1 MALHNKEDSKM
12 EALPFGS
19 VLAPEMFAKTKLNAQ
34 SVSRGIIQIY
44 KLAFRTPCNGS
55 QQFLDIGCGPGNFT
69 LNSILPSCEPCK
81 RIVAVDS
88 SISMIEYAQENCAHE
103 KIVYD
108 YLDIDNDVSAFS
120 KKYGAFQRV
129 YSFKTLHWSKDLHRS
144 LDNIAKLMTPGGE
157 CLLYFLARK
166 FLFESFK
173 ELSRLERWTKYSD
186 VLLRAV
192 PKSHDIVDRRRQQ
205 HYLYSALSS
214 AGLIPYTAEV
224 LVSESSVQKENPVTK
239 SIYRIANPLF
249 SLLNDEERPAFVDT
263 ISRHLNEWQDSYL
276 ERSGQNVFSA
286 FLVHAVKPEE

>member
-1 MALHNKEDSKM
+1 M
-12 EALPFGS
+12 
-19 VLAPEMFAKTKLNAQ
+19 
-34 SVSRGIIQIY
+34 
-44 KLAFRTPCNGS
+44 AFRTPCNES

-88 SISMIEYAQENCAHE
+88 LISMIEYAQENCAHE

-144 LDNIAKLMTPGGE
+144 LDNIAKLMTPG
-157 CLLYFLARK
+157 A
-166 FLFESFK
+166 
-173 ELSRLERWTKYSD
+173 
-186 VLLRAV
+186 
-192 PKSHDIVDRRRQQ
+192 
-205 HYLYSALSS
+205 
-214 AGLIPYTAEV
+214 
-224 LVSESSVQKENPVTK
+224 
-239 SIYRIANPLF
+239 IYQIANPLY

-263 ISRHLNEWQDSYL
+263 LSRHLNEWQDSYL